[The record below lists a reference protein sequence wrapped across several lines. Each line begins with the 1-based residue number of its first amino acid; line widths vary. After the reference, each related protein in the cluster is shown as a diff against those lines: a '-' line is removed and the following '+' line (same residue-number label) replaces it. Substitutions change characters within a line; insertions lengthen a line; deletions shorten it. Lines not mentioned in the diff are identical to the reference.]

1 MGGLIFVLFVDD
13 DAAFADAAAS
23 DLKSA
28 GMRTVV
34 ALDSMAAL
42 TAFESSA
49 FDVVITD
56 IKLLEGGPCGLAL
69 ARMIR
74 NKKPHLPTILMTAY
88 PEPLE
93 GEVALPGAVLCKP
106 FELAEFC
113 REIRARLAQ

>member
-1 MGGLIFVLFVDD
+1 MRD

-34 ALDSMAAL
+34 ALDSMA
-42 TAFESSA
+42 
-49 FDVVITD
+49 
-56 IKLLEGGPCGLAL
+56 GLAR

-74 NKKPHLPTILMTAY
+74 NKRPHLPTILMSAY
-88 PEPLE
+88 SEPLE
-93 GEVALPGAVLCKP
+93 GEVALAGAVLCKP

-113 REIRARLAQ
+113 REIRAR